1 MSRSMLSK
9 FTTLLLTSTGAAA
22 IAAGASAQPAPLQTA
37 ALSGRDAPASSANL
51 VGEVVVTAQ
60 KRAQRLL
67 DTPVPVTA
75 LTPETLQRTD
85 AVSFEDYLARV
96 PGFAAISSREGSTQ
110 LILRGITTGPQPN
123 TTVGTYVDDTSY
135 GASSVFTQAGALTPD
150 FDPSD
155 LQRVEVLRGP
165 QGTLYGANTLGG
177 LLKFVTT
184 PPDTTAYH
192 ARVEADG
199 ETLTHGGSGFGA
211 RGMINAPLVKDVLAF
226 RANAFYR
233 EDPGFIQDS
242 FLGKHNIDDT
252 RIYGGRASLLW
263 KPTDK
268 VSIRLT
274 ASGEHLKGL
283 GAPEQDVDVKTLQ
296 PLYGLYQQKRYTSEL
311 LDNKYTLYNGDLNWD
326 LGFGDFVS
334 STSYSNLNVK
344 RNADVTTALGFI
356 GGLLG
361 VPNFGLNEP
370 TPINLDK
377 FTEEARLVSHPGH
390 FLDWQVGFYFDH
402 ERGNQR
408 QSFDPFST
416 VTGAPIILPNLALVT
431 LDSRYTE
438 YAGFGD
444 VTLHFTSKFD
454 IQGGVRYSS
463 NTQHY
468 TQGEGGLL
476 AGGPFTSIVSRS
488 SDNSVTFLAT
498 PEYKINP
505 DNLVYVRIAS
515 GYRPGGPNALVP
527 AQLAAGNVP
536 TSFGPDNLINYELG
550 YKSSL
555 FDHRLTLDLSGFY
568 IDWSNVQLL
577 TRYGTFTVEG
587 NGGSAV
593 SKGFEGSAT
602 VTPFHGLT
610 ISDNLAYTDA
620 HLTQD
625 ALGAGGHNGD
635 RLPYVP
641 RFSNSVNGDYDL
653 TLMGRYNA
661 YVGASWR
668 YIGSRPSAFAT
679 SAIPTFVRP
688 TIPSYGVVDV
698 RAGVTYEGYALNLYI
713 KNVNDSR
720 GITSLGGLQQDPG
733 QNPYSASL
741 IQPRTF
747 GASISA
753 QF

>member
-1 MSRSMLSK
+1 MPRPKLSK
-9 FTTLLLTSTGAAA
+9 LTLLLATSAGAAA
-22 IAAGASAQPAPLQTA
+22 IGTAAQSQSASGQTA
-37 ALSGRDAPASSANL
+37 TLTGRDAPANSANR

-60 KRAQRLL
+60 KREQRLL

-75 LTPETLQRTD
+75 LTPETLQRLD
-85 AVSFEDYLARV
+85 AISFADYLARV
-96 PGFAAISSREGSTQ
+96 PGFASISSREGNTQ

-135 GASSVFTQAGALTPD
+135 GASSVFTSAGTLTPD

-184 PPDTTAYH
+184 PPDSTGYH

-199 ETLTHGGSGFGA
+199 DTLTHGGSGYGA
-211 RGMINAPLVKDVLAF
+211 RGMINLPLVTDTLAF

-252 RIYGGRASLLW
+252 RVYGGRASLLW
-263 KPTDK
+263 KATPDLT
-268 VSIRLT
+268 VRLT

-283 GAPEQDVDVKTLQ
+283 GAPEEDVDMTTLQ
-296 PLYGLYQQKRYTSEL
+296 PLYGRYQQKRFTSEI
-311 LDNKYTLYNGDLNWD
+311 LDNKYTLYNGDVNWN
-326 LGFGDFVS
+326 LGFADFVS

-344 RNADVTTALGFI
+344 RNSDVTTALGFL

-370 TPINLDK
+370 APVNLDR
-377 FTEEARLVSHPGH
+377 FTEEARLSSHPGH
-390 FLDWQVGFYFDH
+390 FVDWQVGFYFDH
-402 ERGNQR
+402 ERGAQR
-408 QSFDPFST
+408 QSFDPFDT
-416 VTGAPIILPNLALVT
+416 TTGAPIPLPLLALVT

-454 IQGGVRYSS
+454 VQGGVRYSS
-463 NTQHY
+463 NSQHY
-468 TQGEGGLL
+468 TQGIDGLLEGG
-476 AGGPFTSIVSRS
+476 PSPPIVATS
-488 SDNSVTFLAT
+488 SDNSTTFLVT

-527 AQLAAGNVP
+527 AQLAANAP
-536 TSFGPDNLINYELG
+536 TSFGPDTLVNYELG

-555 FDHRLTLDLSGFY
+555 LNHRLTLDLSAFY
-568 IDWSNVQLL
+568 INWTDVQLL
-577 TRYGTFTVEG
+577 TRFGTFTVEG

-593 SKGFEGSAT
+593 SKGFEGS
-602 VTPFHGLT
+602 VTLTPVRGLT
-610 ISDNLAYTDA
+610 LSDNLAYTDA
-620 HLTQD
+620 RLTED
-625 ALGAGGHNGD
+625 APGAGGLNGD

-641 RFSNSVNGDYDL
+641 RFSNSVNADYDL
-653 TLMGRYNA
+653 TLMGRFNA
-661 YVGASWR
+661 YVGASYR
-668 YIGSRPSAFAT
+668 YIGDRPSAFAT
-679 SAIPTFVRP
+679 SAIATFVRP
-688 TIPSYGVVDV
+688 AIPSYGVVDL
-698 RAGVTYEGYALNLYI
+698 RAGVTYQGYALNLYI
-713 KNVNDSR
+713 KNINDSR
-720 GITSLGGLQQDPG
+720 GITDLGGLQQDPG
-733 QNPYSASL
+733 QNPYAASL